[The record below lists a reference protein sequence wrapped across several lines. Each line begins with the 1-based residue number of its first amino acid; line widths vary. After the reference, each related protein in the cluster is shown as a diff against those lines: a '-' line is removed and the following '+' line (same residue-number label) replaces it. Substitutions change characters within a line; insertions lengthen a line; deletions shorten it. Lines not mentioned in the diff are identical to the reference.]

1 MKHITRPQ
9 DQLPRLKQAR
19 RKPLTIVLV
28 YDGFTDLI
36 RAYHIW
42 AKLVARF
49 RKEIQ
54 IVASAW
60 NFAMLRDPRLREE
73 AARRTAEA
81 DMIVLSASGH
91 AGLPDHMRNW
101 ISAWLPWK
109 KGRRDAL
116 VAVLDEQ
123 SSSSASAAQ
132 LRDHLR
138 QTAQQSGMDF
148 FCNIDHD
155 SLRMESAASG

>member
-1 MKHITRPQ
+1 MKHLTKYR
-9 DQLPRLKQAR
+9 DQLPRPKQAR

-28 YDGFTDLI
+28 YDGFADLI
-36 RAYHIW
+36 RAYHVW

-54 IVASAW
+54 IVSSAW
-60 NFAMLRDPRLREE
+60 NFAMLRDPRLRQE
-73 AARRTAEA
+73 AARRTADA
-81 DMIVLSASGH
+81 DMIVLCASGH
-91 AGLPDHMRNW
+91 AALPDHMRNW

-123 SSSSASAAQ
+123 SRSSASAAQ
-132 LRDHLR
+132 LLDHLR
-138 QTAQQSGMDF
+138 QTAHQSGMDF
-148 FCNIDHD
+148 FCNTDHD
-155 SLRMESAASG
+155 SLRMESAATG

>member
-1 MKHITRPQ
+1 MKYITRHQ
-9 DQLPRLKQAR
+9 DQLPRPKPAR
-19 RKPLTIVLV
+19 RKPLTIVLI
-28 YDGFTDLI
+28 YDGFADLI

-54 IVASAW
+54 IVSSAW

-73 AARRTAEA
+73 AARRTADA
-81 DMIVLSASGH
+81 DMIVVSASGR
-91 AGLPDHMRNW
+91 AALPDHMRNW
-101 ISAWLPWK
+101 INSWLPWK

-123 SSSSASAAQ
+123 SHSSAAAAQ
-132 LRDHLR
+132 LRDHFL
-138 QTAQQSGMDF
+138 QMAQQSGMDF
-148 FCNIDHD
+148 FCNIDHG
-155 SLRMESAASG
+155 SLRMESAGAG

>member
-1 MKHITRPQ
+1 MKHMTRPQ
-9 DQLPRLKQAR
+9 DQLPRPKHAR

-54 IVASAW
+54 IVSSAW
-60 NFAMLRDPRLREE
+60 NFAMLRDPRFCEE
-73 AARRTAEA
+73 AARRTADA
-81 DMIVLSASGH
+81 DMIVLSTGGRA
-91 AGLPDHMRNW
+91 ALPDHIRNW

-123 SSSSASAAQ
+123 SRSSAAAAE
-132 LRDHLR
+132 LRDHLL

-148 FCNIDHD
+148 FCNTDHG
-155 SLRMESAASG
+155 SLRMESAATG